1 MGTDEKPMEE
11 CVNVGLGVIGQ
22 LAVCG
27 GGKLSRAS
35 SGSN

>member
-1 MGTDEKPMEE
+1 MGE

-22 LAVCG
+22 LAVYG
-27 GGKLSRAS
+27 GSKLSRAS